1 MKRLFRGNLTPRRVL
16 VALVLVTT
24 ALGGTIVYA
33 QAART
38 TTTYR
43 TAQVAYGTITQSLGM
58 AGNLQPISQANLN
71 FASSGTVQSV
81 STQVGQS
88 VAAGVTLATL
98 DPTLL
103 SAQVLQA
110 QAALAS
116 ATAKLAQDK
125 AGATAQTLAAAQN
138 SVSSSRMPKRLSA
151 WKRSTHWSS
160 TRPAR

>member
-71 FASSGTVQSV
+71 FASSGTAQPV
-81 STQVGQS
+81 S
-88 VAAGVTLATL
+88 VATPFVGTDTGADGGIDDRRGIAS
-98 DPTLL
+98 
-103 SAQVLQA
+103 SAIA
-110 QAALAS
+110 NS
-116 ATAKLAQDK
+116 TAFA
-125 AGATAQTLAAAQN
+125 
-138 SVSSSRMPKRLSA
+138 
-151 WKRSTHWSS
+151 
-160 TRPAR
+160 